1 MKFHVALLC
10 ILALFC
16 AAHAEDPVPA
26 ATCSSGDFAK
36 SFSFVVVTLAVVSA
50 AIGLVYMY
58 SKVREDPALS
68 VWAKDESYN
77 LLISLLLFAGIL
89 AFVNGACMLSN
100 AYVGQDPFDAAT
112 NYVDR
117 LATNN
122 GLNVIKSLTS
132 QSLGNQAKA
141 TAYLFIGL
149 TPYAGSGSAFNANYR
164 ALSSHK
170 EMMIDMY
177 LPIIASL
184 NAQKYLLQGIEWV
197 SLSILL
203 PFAFVLRL
211 LPFTRD
217 FGNMMIA
224 LFFAMYIIVP
234 VSYALS
240 AKAFDSITSPTGIM
254 SDINQPSVFNFNSYG
269 LDGDGPT
276 GRDTVLYRVG
286 STIPQ
291 AVFIPNLVLIIAITA
306 TMSISKALKAF
317 AA

>member
-1 MKFHVALLC
+1 MEFKFAFLC
-10 ILALFC
+10 ALALFC
-16 AAHAEDPVPA
+16 TVHAESAAPA
-26 ATCSSGDFAK
+26 CAANGFQNGSFA
-36 SFSFVVVTLAVVSA
+36 FVAVTLAVVSA
-50 AIGLVYMY
+50 AIGLAYMY
-58 SKVREDPALS
+58 SKAREDPALA

-77 LLISLLLFAGIL
+77 LLISILLFAGIF
-89 AFVNGACMLSN
+89 AFVTGACLLSN

-112 NYVDR
+112 NYIDR
-117 LATNN
+117 LSTNN
-122 GLNVIKSLTS
+122 GLNIIKTLTS

-149 TPYAGSGSAFNANYR
+149 TPYAGSGAAFNANYR

-170 EMMIDMY
+170 EMLIDMY

-184 NAQKYLLQGIEWV
+184 NAQKYVLQGIEWV
-197 SLSILL
+197 SLTILL

-211 LPFTRD
+211 LPATRD

-224 LFFAMYIIVP
+224 MFFAMYVIVP
-234 VSYALS
+234 ATYALS
-240 AKAFDSITSPTGIM
+240 AQAFDSITAQGGIGLA
-254 SDINQPSVFNFNSYG
+254 SINSSIFNFNSYG
-269 LDGDGPT
+269 LDGEGT
-276 GRDTVLYRVG
+276 FGGDTVLYRVG